1 MDNQISDNYITLRK
15 YKQGDLADR
24 YLAIKENLTEIS
36 KWLAFCK
43 PDYSEQQN
51 LLWYVAYPKN
61 WKRQI
66 EFPLAIIENETG
78 KYIGECILNHINH
91 LHKVANITY
100 WIKKE
105 FTGKGITTR
114 AVKLIAKFGFENL
127 GLRRLEIFMEPEN
140 LASIRVAEKAGAIKE
155 GILRNRVLSGDVS
168 KDAVMYSL
176 IPTDLSKT

>member
-1 MDNQISDNYITLRK
+1 MDSQISDDYITLRK
-15 YKQGDLADR
+15 YKQEDLSDR
-24 YLAIKENLTEIS
+24 FAAIKENLNEIS
-36 KWLAFCK
+36 KWLAFCR

-51 LLWYVAYPKN
+51 LLWYIAYPKN

-66 EFPLAIIENETG
+66 EFPFAIIEKETG

-105 FTGKGITTR
+105 YSGKGLATR
-114 AVKLIAKFGFENL
+114 AVKLIAKFGFESL

-140 LASIRVAEKAGAIKE
+140 IASIRVAEKAGAVKE
-155 GILRNRVLSGDVS
+155 GVLRNRILANEDS
-168 KDAVMYSL
+168 KDAIMYSL
-176 IPTDLSKT
+176 IPSDLKS